1 MVVVSL
7 DVVCLGLGPC
17 LRRVVL
23 HGGVEKVVE
32 MKLIVLV
39 RCLVEV

>member
-23 HGGVEKVVE
+23 HDEGETVVE
-32 MKLIVLV
+32 MMLIGLV